1 MYGQFHDIEITA
13 ACFDESEQ
21 LLVTGARDGTLKIWH
36 FNTGT
41 CLRNM
46 ELETQWYILIILCYF
61 SIKSCSSHFY
71 YLLLSYIISKYIS
84 YTFISLF
91 YI

>member
-46 ELETQWYILIILCYF
+46 ELETQWYIFITLCYF
-61 SIKSCSSHFY
+61 FLLRVALATFVIY
-71 YLLLSYIISKYIS
+71 Y
-84 YTFISLF
+84 
-91 YI
+91 